1 MDPRVKPAGDERGE
15 GMDVE
20 APTIVQV
27 GDPVLRAPTAAVDP
41 GAIRTPAMR
50 DLVAGMVAAMRAA
63 PGIGLAAPQVG
74 VSQRIIVM
82 EDRPEMTADLP
93 KDVLTEREREPH
105 ALRVLFNPVMTL
117 VGSQTRDFFEGC
129 LSIKGYTAMVTRHHE
144 VSVSYI
150 DENGDRQE
158 WRARGWPARVMQH
171 EYDHLERVLYTDRMI
186 ARSFMSADEF
196 KARYATRPIAEVKQ
210 ELGIA

>member
-1 MDPRVKPAGDERGE
+1 ME
-15 GMDVE
+15 VE

-41 GAIRTPAMR
+41 GAIRTSAMR

-63 PGIGLAAPQVG
+63 PGIGLAAPQIG
-74 VSQRIIVM
+74 ISKRIVVM

-93 KDVLTEREREPH
+93 TDVLIEREREPSP
-105 ALRVLFNPVMTL
+105 LRVLINPIVRM
-117 VGSQTRDFFEGC
+117 VGSETRDFFEGC
-129 LSIKGYTAMVTRHHE
+129 LSIKGYTAMVTRHRE
-144 VSVSYI
+144 VAVSYL
-150 DENGDRQE
+150 DEKGEPQE
-158 WRARGWPARVMQH
+158 WIARGWPARIMQH

-186 ARSFMSADEF
+186 PKSFMSADEF

-210 ELGIA
+210 ELGLA